1 MKMGLKTTNKAI
13 IILVIVWSTL
23 FLFPSLSFKQVE
35 SNISEKE
42 IIFNDFKFNDT
53 YVYDLIKKQVDLGP
67 RYPGS
72 EGIENARHLITSELN
87 QTKWK
92 IVFQNFTKVWNNENV
107 TVVNIIC
114 EPRSRNHS
122 EQAFLLLAHYDSRL
136 WADQDPNS
144 QKRKD
149 PVPGAND
156 GASGVAIAIELGR
169 VLLEYYNS
177 TNFQLVFFD
186 AEDQG
191 TINVPNEWPWLVGS
205 RYYANSQMFLNENLS
220 FGILLDMVAAEGA
233 VFKRESYSWNNAK
246 ELVSWIWNEAHSLN
260 FQNYFVN
267 TSFFGPILDDHVP
280 LLEKGLPTID
290 IIDEFGTRFTQWHTT
305 SDNMTFIDTETIKA
319 VGFTLESALSG
330 LINETEFLSNLP
342 SVNFQSPILLNSS
355 INLILLWALKRTY
368 TRKKRFP

>member
-1 MKMGLKTTNKAI
+1 MI
-13 IILVIVWSTL
+13 WSTL
-23 FLFPSLSFKQVE
+23 FFFPSLSFKQVE

-42 IIFNDFKFNDT
+42 TIFNDFKFNDT

-92 IVFQNFTKVWNNENV
+92 IVFQNFTKVWNNENI
-107 TVVNIIC
+107 TCVNIIC
-114 EPRSRNHS
+114 EPRARNLS
-122 EQAFLLLAHYDSRL
+122 QQAFLLLAHYDSRL

-144 QKRKD
+144 QKRKE

-156 GASGVAIAIELGR
+156 GASGVAVAIELGR

-191 TINVPNEWPWLVGS
+191 NINVPNEWLVGS

-233 VFKRESYSWNNAK
+233 TFKHERNSWNNAK
-246 ELVSWIWNEAHSLN
+246 ELVSWIWNEAESLN
-260 FQNYFVN
+260 FQNYFLDSLGREI
-267 TSFFGPILDDHVP
+267 TDDHVP
-280 LLEKGLPTID
+280 LLEKGLPAID
-290 IIDEFGTRFTQWHTT
+290 IIDEFGTRFKQWHTT

-342 SVNFQSPILLNSS
+342 SVNFQSPILLYSS

-368 TRKKRFP
+368 VRKKRFP